1 MKYITLEERKS
12 IQKMYKEGISCREMG
27 RVLGRSHSTV
37 SAELQKNKMWYEKEY
52 CAEKAHE
59 RFLKRQMEKGK
70 KTILEIYPWIK
81 EKIIEWM
88 TNEQWSPEQIAGQL
102 GLMCGERV
110 ICHETIYQF
119 VYSEEGRELK
129 LWLHMRHKKKPM
141 RQFRGG
147 RKRRG
152 IQIQYRVPIS
162 ARPRAANERKEIGHL
177 ETDSM
182 IFSDQRPILSVQVDR
197 KAKKCCLT
205 LLPDKTAKET
215 KYALR
220 KAIEEFGERHVKTI
234 TYDNGTENAK
244 HHEINE
250 EFGIMSFF
258 CRAYASWQKGLV
270 ENTNKLIRQYLP
282 RYTDMAKMTQ
292 EMIYEIQEK
301 LNNRP
306 RKSLGFL
313 TPNQAYLIF
322 SQGGRLRT

>member
-1 MKYITLEERKS
+1 
-12 IQKMYKEGISCREMG
+12 
-27 RVLGRSHSTV
+27 
-37 SAELQKNKMWYEKEY
+37 
-52 CAEKAHE
+52 
-59 RFLKRQMEKGK
+59 
-70 KTILEIYPWIK
+70 
-81 EKIIEWM
+81 
-88 TNEQWSPEQIAGQL
+88 
-102 GLMCGERV
+102 
-110 ICHETIYQF
+110 
-119 VYSEEGRELK
+119 
-129 LWLHMRHKKKPM
+129 MRHKKKPV
-141 RQFRGG
+141 RQFHGT
-147 RKRRG
+147 RKSRNL
-152 IQIQYRVPIS
+152 QIKYRVPIEE
-162 ARPRAANERKEIGHL
+162 RPRSANERKEIGHL

-182 IFSDQRPILSVQVDR
+182 IFSNRKPILSVQVDR

-205 LLPDKTAKET
+205 LLANKTAQET

-244 HHEINE
+244 HYEINE

-258 CRAYASWQKGLV
+258 CKAYASWQKGLV

-282 RYTDMAKMTQ
+282 RHTDMATVTH